1 MLMQIVENQLKEGT
15 REEYIEVAKLFAA
28 DVEKESG
35 CVSFEIYTSEE
46 DPNLVTMLTKWE
58 NEESLKSFFSG
69 DVFPKHKPSLKPF
82 FIDNKTTILH
92 GV

>member
-15 REEYIEVAKLFAA
+15 REEYIEVAKLFAT

-82 FIDNKTTILH
+82 FIVNKTTILH